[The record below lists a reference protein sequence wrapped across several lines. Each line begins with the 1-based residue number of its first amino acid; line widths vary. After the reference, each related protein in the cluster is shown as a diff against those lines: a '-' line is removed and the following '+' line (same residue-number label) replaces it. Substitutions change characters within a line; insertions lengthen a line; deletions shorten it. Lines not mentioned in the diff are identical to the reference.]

1 MKKILSIILAFAM
14 MCAMTACSASTPTTD
29 KFGSAL
35 NGAGGAKGDGMSDVL
50 GGIDGDYD
58 LVAPEMAPGESG
70 DIDVEEPVQQPNA
83 SAGTLTAGE
92 WKDAENL
99 EFWTK
104 LLNRNDWYQLM
115 EDRNLYT
122 NKIVTVYVHD
132 ANGNPCYNVPV
143 QLLTTRETVYNART
157 DVNGYAYICYNV
169 NNTDEAA
176 AFVIVSETSV
186 EVKDDKADITAENV
200 GMEVQ
205 ALDLMLMVDTTGSMG
220 DELNYLQKELE
231 NVIERVADAGKTI
244 SINVSV
250 NFYRDEN
257 DDYVVNAFEFTSDIT
272 EAITQLNAQRS
283 DGGGDYPEAV
293 HKALDNAIK
302 EHQWRDGAVKLMFF
316 VLDAPPHSESE
327 IKGINAQMT
336 ETVQKAAEK
345 GIRIIPLAS
354 SGVNTETE
362 FLLRSWALMTG
373 GTYTFLTD
381 HSGIGNDHLEPTIG
395 EYEVEKLN
403 ECMIRVI
410 CEYCGLEYKTP
421 STNQQ

>member
-1 MKKILSIILAFAM
+1 MKRMICILLSL
-14 MCAMTACSASTPTTD
+14 AMTLVLAGCAASAPSSD
-29 KFGSAL
+29 GYGGAL
-35 NGAGGAKGDGMSDVL
+35 NGMGGSKGDAMMDAV
-50 GGIDGDYD
+50 GGVDGEYD
-58 LVAPEMAPGESG
+58 AMAPEMAPGESG
-70 DIDVEEPVQQPNA
+70 KVEPEEPVQKPNYT
-83 SAGTLTAGE
+83 AGTLTAGE
-92 WKDAENL
+92 WKDADNL
-99 EFWTK
+99 DFWTK

-122 NKIVTVYVHD
+122 NKVVSVYVHD
-132 ANGNPCYNVPV
+132 SNGNPCYNVPV
-143 QLLTTRETVYNART
+143 QLLTNRETVYNART

-169 NNTDEAA
+169 YNTDETT
-176 AFVIVSETSV
+176 AFVMVNETSV
-186 EVKDDKADITAENV
+186 EVKDNKVDITAENV

-220 DELNYLQKELE
+220 DELTYLQTELE
-231 NVIERVADAGKTI
+231 NVIERVADTGKTL

-250 NFYRDEN
+250 NFYRDED
-257 DDYVVNAFEFTSDIT
+257 DDYVVRPFEFTSDIE
-272 EAITQLNAQRS
+272 EAVTQLNAQRS

-293 HKALDNAIK
+293 HKALDNAVK
-302 EHQWRDGAVKLMFF
+302 EHQWRNGAVKLMFF
-316 VLDAPPHSESE
+316 VLDAPPHSEAE

-336 ETVQKAAEK
+336 ETVQAAAEK

-354 SGVNTETE
+354 SGVDTETE

-395 EYEVEKLN
+395 EFEVEKLN

-410 CEYCGLEYKTP
+410 CEYCGLEYKT
-421 STNQQ
+421 SVDNQQ

>member
-1 MKKILSIILAFAM
+1 MKRMSCIVLVIVMVLVLAGCNA
-14 MCAMTACSASTPTTD
+14 AAP
-29 KFGSAL
+29 
-35 NGAGGAKGDGMSDVL
+35 
-50 GGIDGDYD
+50 GIDGYKDVLNGFGGISSD
-58 LVAPEMAPGESG
+58 VAAGDTGSAPGDVMAPEMAPS
-70 DIDVEEPVQQPNA
+70 DMPDTSVQHPQYV
-83 SAGTLTAGE
+83 AGTLTAGE

-115 EDRNLYT
+115 QERNLYT
-122 NKIVTVYVHD
+122 NKVVSVYIHD
-132 ANGNPCYNVPV
+132 ADGNPCYNVPV
-143 QLLTTRETVYNART
+143 QLLTNRESVYNART
-157 DVNGYAYICYNV
+157 DINGYAYICYNV
-169 NNTDEAA
+169 KNIDEDAV
-176 AFVIVSETSV
+176 FVIANETSV
-186 EVKDDKADITAENV
+186 EVKDNTVDITAENV

-220 DELNYLQKELE
+220 DELAYLQTELE
-231 NVIERVADAGKTI
+231 NVIERIADAGKTL
-244 SINVSV
+244 SVNVSV
-250 NFYRDEN
+250 NFYRDAD
-257 DDYVVNAFEFTSDIT
+257 DDYVVRPFEFTSDVQ
-272 EAITQLNAQRS
+272 EAISQLKDQNA

-327 IKGINAQMT
+327 IQGINAQMT

-354 SGVNTETE
+354 SGVDTETE

-381 HSGIGNDHLEPTIG
+381 HSGVGNDHLEPTIG
-395 EYEVEKLN
+395 EFEVEQLN
-403 ECMIRVI
+403 ECMIRIV
-410 CEYCGLEYKTP
+410 CEYCGLKYQAP
-421 STNQQ
+421 VDN

>member
-1 MKKILSIILAFAM
+1 MKKILSIILALAM